1 MSVAEWGL
9 ALSFCP
15 WDLNTVQPAIISL
28 ACALLV
34 VCHRTVSFPFYSSYS
49 RHKFSTILRPDC
61 DKSHTHPQTKTE
73 IKVVLGVKNVPRY
86 PNCGV
91 FFLWCVNLCHLLAC
105 CWVSCTIWSCS
116 WVFIRERTGMLGV
129 PIVTPCRFGLCCLP
143 GCSPDLPLCSTSL
156 CRYPGHPAVSNKLR
170 DVPVSGPDPSQDPCS
185 LSSGTWHWTFQS
197 FCPQSSDTE

>member
-1 MSVAEWGL
+1 M
-9 ALSFCP
+9 
-15 WDLNTVQPAIISL
+15 QPAIISL

-91 FFLWCVNLCHLLAC
+91 FLSLVCKSVPFTGLL
-105 CWVSCTIWSCS
+105 
-116 WVFIRERTGMLGV
+116 LGE
-129 PIVTPCRFGLCCLP
+129 LH
-143 GCSPDLPLCSTSL
+143 DM
-156 CRYPGHPAVSNKLR
+156 KLLMG
-170 DVPVSGPDPSQDPCS
+170 V
-185 LSSGTWHWTFQS
+185 H
-197 FCPQSSDTE
+197 